1 MEIQE
6 VIFIFQ
12 LIMIVGI
19 TMIKF
24 YNVMSQNKRK
34 TNLMEKEN
42 EEKDKPIF
50 PYDIKISI
58 ILFVATIFLYGM
70 GFTIQMLTV
79 ENLFYSSLFR
89 YESLFLALN
98 VLFFFIEMLFM
109 VGDTTHKVIG
119 AYQSSDARR

>member
-58 ILFVATIFLYGM
+58 TW
-70 GFTIQMLTV
+70 
-79 ENLFYSSLFR
+79 
-89 YESLFLALN
+89 
-98 VLFFFIEMLFM
+98 FFFSLVTLFM
-109 VGDTTHKVIG
+109 STPAGMMM
-119 AYQSSDARR
+119 AM